1 MADGTGRYLHNI
13 GRVPLWRADEE
24 IELGRLVK
32 EWQDAPEPSQK
43 VQARGKRAK
52 EKLMK
57 ANLRL
62 VVHVAKKYQNRGL
75 ELDELIQEGSIG
87 LNRAVEKFD
96 FSKGYRFST
105 YAYWWIRQAIIRAIG
120 EQSRT
125 VRIPIHVWE
134 KLNKVRSIRREFL
147 KTHNRYPSV
156 KEIAESIEMPEDKL
170 SELLEL
176 YQKTSCTSL
185 DKMIGTEGD
194 TELIDLIA
202 SDDQGTFDAIA
213 GKNTREVLEDLI
225 STLTEREALVM
236 RMRFG
241 LDDGEAKTLQA
252 IGNALGV
259 SRERIRQLETKAL
272 RKLQKSEGI
281 RSFRVVA

>member
-1 MADGTGRYLHNI
+1 MADGTGRYLQNI
-13 GRVPLWRADEE
+13 GRVPLLKADEE

-32 EWQDAPEPSQK
+32 EWQDASEPSQR
-43 VQARGKRAK
+43 VQTRGKRAK
-52 EKLMK
+52 EKLMT

-75 ELDELIQEGSIG
+75 ELDELIQEGSLG

-96 FSKGYRFST
+96 FTKGYKFST
-105 YAYWWIRQAIIRAIG
+105 YAFWWIRQAITRAIG

-134 KLNKVRSIRREFL
+134 KLNKVKSARHQFL
-147 KTHNRYPSV
+147 KLHNRYPSIQ
-156 KEIAESIEMPEDKL
+156 EIAESIEMPEDKL
-170 SELLEL
+170 SDLLEL

-185 DKMIGTEGD
+185 DKLIGAEGD

-202 SDDQGTFDAIA
+202 SDHQGTFEAIA
-213 GKNTREVLEDLI
+213 GKNTREVLDDLI
-225 STLTEREALVM
+225 CTLTEREALVM

-241 LDDGEAKTLQA
+241 LDDGDPKTLQA
-252 IGNALGV
+252 IGDALGI

-272 RKLQKSEGI
+272 RKLQKSEDI
-281 RSFRVVA
+281 RSFRGVA